1 MWHID
6 TPWFD
11 VAIVSLSFA
20 VGNILFG
27 RFEEH
32 RSRWR
37 RVIKLAL
44 TLAIVVG
51 LATSVGRFWAYIWM
65 APLFAVVG
73 WVHAVW
79 LPRHGVNG
87 WTAEPRD
94 RYLELVSTVRLRDVF
109 RRGP

>member
-1 MWHID
+1 MWSLD

-11 VAIVSLSFA
+11 AALVGTGFAI
-20 VGNILFG
+20 GNILFG

-37 RVIKLAL
+37 RVIKLTVVLAITL
-44 TLAIVVG
+44 TLSATVGRAWAYGWMLLPAG
-51 LATSVGRFWAYIWM
+51 LAVWI
-65 APLFAVVG
+65 
-73 WVHAVW
+73 HAVW

-94 RYLELVSTVRLRDVF
+94 RYLALVRQAKLRDVF
-109 RRGP
+109 RTS